1 MTLAQAKIVV
11 QYGSELFTFET
22 ISEAI
27 ELLRKAGS
35 ELNEDELA
43 NLECAVSEVVMALE

>member
-1 MTLAQAKIVV
+1 MTLAQAKMIV
-11 QYGSELFTFET
+11 QFGSELFTFET

-27 ELLRKAGS
+27 EMLRNS
-35 ELNEDELA
+35 DTELNEDDMA